1 MGGRVHKARLRRL
14 FRRLDG
20 VADAVL
26 PQGDAVLLQGDAQL
40 LRWLTGTAEGMAVA
54 TRRGVMMVAH
64 PMFAEA
70 CSETPWPV
78 TVLSGKTAGPKAV
91 REALGKA
98 RRVGVRFQTLSHGLF
113 LQLRKQLR
121 GRKLVDITEVVAA
134 VTRKRDEATIADQ
147 RRACRIAAR
156 AARAVPSMCQEGMT
170 EIDLM
175 AEISFHMAG
184 DAGGGGIGGGMTAFG
199 ARTSHPHVV
208 TGRRRL
214 RKGDLVMVDF
224 GARVNGVGSDIT
236 RTFVFGK
243 ASAEQRALY
252 AEVYK
257 ALQLSFELIRKRRDV
272 RAINAAVSALFKKD
286 DYGPFIHSVG
296 HGLGGFGG
304 AFHTCVGAINTVEPG
319 LYVPGFGGVRIEDDI
334 LITAPGE
341 FELLTGA
348 SPRSKLIEI

>member
-1 MGGRVHKARLRRL
+1 MTGKIHKARLRRL
-14 FRRLDG
+14 FRRVDG
-20 VADAVL
+20 AADAL
-26 PQGDAVLLQGDAQL
+26 LLQGDAQL
-40 LRWLTGTAEGMAVA
+40 MRWLTGTAEGMAVA
-54 TRRGVMMVAH
+54 TRRGVTMVAH

-78 TVLSGKTAGPKAV
+78 TVLSGKAAAPKAV
-91 REALGKA
+91 REALGTA
-98 RRVGVRFQTLSHGLF
+98 RSVGVRFQAVSHGAF
-113 LQLRKQLR
+113 LQMKKQLR
-121 GRKLVDITEVVAA
+121 GRTLVDITDAVAA
-134 VTRKRDEATIADQ
+134 VTRKRDAATIADQ

-184 DAGGGGIGGGMTAFG
+184 EGAIGGGMAAFG
-199 ARTSHPHVV
+199 AHTSHPHVV

-224 GARVNGVGSDIT
+224 GANVNGVGSDIT

-243 ASAEQRALY
+243 ASAERRALY
-252 AEVYK
+252 SEVYR
-257 ALQLSFELIRKRRDV
+257 AQQLSFELIGKKKDV
-272 RAINAAVSALFKKD
+272 RAINAAVSALFEND
-286 DYGPFIHSVG
+286 GYGPFIHSIG

-304 AFHTCVGAINTVEPG
+304 AFHNTAGAINTVEPG

-334 LITAPGE
+334 LVTAAGE